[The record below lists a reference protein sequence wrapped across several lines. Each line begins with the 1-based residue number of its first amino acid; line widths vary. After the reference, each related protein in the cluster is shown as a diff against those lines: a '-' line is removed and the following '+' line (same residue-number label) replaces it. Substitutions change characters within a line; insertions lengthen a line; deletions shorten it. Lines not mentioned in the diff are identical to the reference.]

1 MATVINFKVSEYDNE
16 VMKYINQLS
25 NDNLYNIFNSK
36 TDNIS
41 VESNGLYTAALR
53 RISKQER
60 IIFKYYLRKSVKRV
74 NGTDKLLRL
83 VYWYTEQLYKRCP
96 TIEGQ
101 SLQISLFHNDISD
114 VFDYDDELFEVLE
127 LEDENSEIEDTDN
140 RDYGTYAFILLHNG
154 VYAGHIY
161 AWIQVDPNYNYGVTN
176 IIGIRSS
183 FIELASRRCGSK
195 INNIGNL
202 FMNAIFEWTVN
213 FNVNVIYKF
222 LRVLHPIGTMPI
234 ILEKYGFVSSR
245 KLDENNFPIMGNN
258 IINAINWMQSNESY
272 DFKYFD
278 DVGSRYFDK
287 YLRIQ

>member
-1 MATVINFKVSEYDNE
+1 M
-16 VMKYINQLS
+16 
-25 NDNLYNIFNSK
+25 
-36 TDNIS
+36 
-41 VESNGLYTAALR
+41 
-53 RISKQER
+53 
-60 IIFKYYLRKSVKRV
+60 
-74 NGTDKLLRL
+74 RL